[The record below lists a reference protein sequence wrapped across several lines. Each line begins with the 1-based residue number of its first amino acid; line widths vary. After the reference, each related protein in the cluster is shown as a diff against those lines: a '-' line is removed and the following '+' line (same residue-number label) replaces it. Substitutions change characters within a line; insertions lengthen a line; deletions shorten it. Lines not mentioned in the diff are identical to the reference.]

1 MRICISRRANLTIL
15 VGMLLGTILFVQTGL
30 FAAEKNDARLNQRI
44 TLDADDAYLPN
55 VLAIMAEKSGF
66 NIVTGPGV
74 SKNEKLTI
82 KLKDVPI
89 EEAMN
94 LVVRSVGLSY
104 ELVGNSFLVAPPE
117 NIKSDAGLTSYVLSL
132 KYADPQ
138 AVKQILSQMKAT
150 VEVDSG
156 SGKVLVIASPKVIS
170 EIRHI
175 IEGIDVPSLQI
186 MLATRVVEVAVENEE
201 SMGIAWGRLSPI
213 EMKLAEGAAS
223 SMKIDRFDEF
233 GVFYRQQP
241 IFDFALDWLL
251 RNNKAEVLA
260 NSQVATMNGR
270 SAELSVVDVFP
281 YLYSTTQS
289 VFNPNQTNAISTVPT
304 VTLEREEVGVKL
316 KITPKVNT
324 DGYITTTV
332 TSEVSSIFSFIGRN
346 QDIPWVVK
354 RQATTTIRVK
364 DGESIV
370 IGGLLGVTR
379 KNTKHKVPFLG
390 DIPYFGSLF
399 RHNSESIKKTDMII
413 EVTPTILKEG
423 QSYTMTPRVQ
433 KAYDYLDRE
442 VNGEPHPE
450 DMENNTDNGENGAL
464 KPDFEE
470 DTEVKPHE
478 Q

>member
-1 MRICISRRANLTIL
+1 MKHCISRQINSTL
-15 VGMLLGTILFVQTGL
+15 VVGLFIFILFGQTGL
-30 FAAEKNDARLNQRI
+30 VIAETNDARLTQRI

-104 ELVGNSFLVAPPE
+104 ELVGNSFLVAQPE
-117 NIKSDAGLTSYVLSL
+117 YIRSDAGLTSYVLNL
-132 KYADPQ
+132 QYADPQ
-138 AVKQILSQMKAT
+138 AVKQILAQMKAT

-156 SGKVLVIASPKVIS
+156 SGKVLVIASPKVMS
-170 EIRHI
+170 EIRRVV
-175 IEGIDVPSLQI
+175 EAIDVPSLQI

-201 SMGIAWGRLSPI
+201 EMGINWGRLSPF
-213 EMKLAEGAAS
+213 EMKIAEGGGS
-223 SMKIDRFDEF
+223 SIKIDRFDEF

-251 RNNKAEVLA
+251 RHNKAEVLA

-281 YLYSTTQS
+281 YLYSTTQP
-289 VFNPNQTNAISTVPT
+289 VFNPNQTNAIATVPT

-316 KITPKVNT
+316 KITPKVNS

-370 IGGLLGVTR
+370 IGGLLGITR

-390 DIPYFGSLF
+390 DIPYFGGLF
-399 RHNSESIKKTDMII
+399 RHSSESVKKTDMII
-413 EVTPTILKEG
+413 EVTPTILKDS
-423 QSYTMTPRVQ
+423 QTFTMTPRVQ

-442 VNGEPHPE
+442 LSG
-450 DMENNTDNGENGAL
+450 ENNGTENGENIENGKEAP
-464 KPDFEE
+464 KVDYEE
-470 DTEVKPHE
+470 NEEVKPSE
-478 Q
+478 

>member
-1 MRICISRRANLTIL
+1 MRICISRQTI
-15 VGMLLGTILFVQTGL
+15 TTLFVGLFIVAFTLQTSV
-30 FAAEKNDARLNQRI
+30 FAAEASDARLTQRI

-104 ELVGNSFLVAPPE
+104 ELVGNSFLVAQPE
-117 NIKSDAGLTSYVLSL
+117 HIKSDAGLTSYVLNL
-132 KYADPQ
+132 QYADPQ

-156 SGKVLVIASPKVIS
+156 SGKVLVIASPKVMS
-170 EIRHI
+170 EIRRI
-175 IEGIDVPSLQI
+175 IEAIDVPSLQI
-186 MLATRVVEVAVENEE
+186 MLATRVIEVAVENEE
-201 SMGIAWGRLSPI
+201 ELGIAWGRLSPF
-213 EMKLAEGAAS
+213 EMKVAEGSGS
-223 SMKIDRFDEF
+223 SIKIDRFDEF

-251 RNNKAEVLA
+251 KNNKAEVLA

-281 YLYSTTQS
+281 YLYTTTQP
-289 VFNPNQTNAISTVPT
+289 VFNPNQTNAITTVPT
-304 VTLEREEVGVKL
+304 VTLEKEEVGVKL
-316 KITPKVNT
+316 KITPKVNS

-370 IGGLLGVTR
+370 IGGLLGITK

-390 DIPYFGSLF
+390 DIPYFGGLF
-399 RHNSESIKKTDMII
+399 RHSTESVKKTDMII
-413 EVTPTILKEG
+413 EVTPTILKDS
-423 QSYTMTPRVQ
+423 QTFTMTPRIQ

-442 VNGEPHPE
+442 LSGENANAE
-450 DMENNTDNGENGAL
+450 NGENVENGEATP
-464 KPDFEE
+464 KVDFEE
-470 DTEVKPHE
+470 GEEVKPVE